1 VALALVIGI
10 WGVFLAV
17 TLVRKRA
24 EYRADSSIGAF
35 QRQLSVL
42 RRNSERI
49 YGVPSVR
56 VQDSQGR
63 YAPER
68 SLAAVR
74 ASGVD
79 GDDEVDIRSPRY
91 DEYYEEPIPRMGRH
105 APKQDPY
112 FRREARER
120 RRDVLLILIS
130 ALVGT
135 GLVSIIPA
143 ARMALVVTA
152 ICGLAL
158 MVYVVLLVRLKQ
170 QAFEREMKLRYMPRA
185 QPQARPAPAFADRRV
200 AAR

>member
-35 QRQLSVL
+35 QRQLQVL

-56 VQDSQGR
+56 VQPAQSQ
-63 YAPER
+63 YPQVR
-68 SLAAVR
+68 SLPAAGRCLR
-74 ASGVD
+74 AEEID
-79 GDDEVDIRSPRY
+79 ARSARY
-91 DEYYEEPIPRMGRH
+91 DEYSEEPIRMGRH
-105 APKQDPY
+105 APKKDAY

-120 RRDVLLILIS
+120 RRDVLLILVS

-135 GLVSIIPA
+135 GLISIIPA
-143 ARMALVVTA
+143 ARMALVLTA
-152 ICGLAL
+152 VCGVAL
-158 MVYVVLLVRLKQ
+158 MVYVLLLVRLKQ
-170 QAFEREMKLRYMPRA
+170 QAVEREMKLRYMPRT
-185 QPQARPAPAFADRRV
+185 QPQARPVAAYADRRV